1 MSPQRPKA
9 YYTAVFLQVSFQAI
23 KNSMAGK
30 ASDTMPCWLD
40 SKMLMMLSRELKECQ
55 AQAEDNDAARRA
67 LAQAS
72 DECDALLKRCPGG
85 LDAPLCHRHLDAI
98 LDALQRAS
106 AALPQ
111 APATPP
117 ASRWE
122 HARQRFREGF
132 KRLT

>member
-55 AQAEDNDAARRA
+55 AQAEDNDAARNA
-67 LAQAS
+67 LSQAS

-98 LDALQRAS
+98 LGALKRAG

-111 APATPP
+111 TPAAPPST
-117 ASRWE
+117 RWE
-122 HARQRFREGF
+122 QARQRFREGV
-132 KRLT
+132 RWLR